1 MKKKNKSKSGGLVY
15 STNPEYYE
23 QVQQNQQQ
31 NDTANGASKQ
41 DLRVWLERKGG
52 GKVATVVKGF
62 EGNDFALA
70 DLGKTLKTK
79 CGTGG
84 TAKDG
89 EIIIQGDFR
98 DKIIAILL
106 EMGHKAKK
114 AGG

>member
-1 MKKKNKSKSGGLVY
+1 MKNKSKGGLVY
-15 STNPEYYE
+15 STHPAYYE
-23 QVQQNQQQ
+23 QVQQNQQE
-31 NDTANGASKQ
+31 NDTTNAASKQ

-62 EGNDFALA
+62 EGNNLELA
-70 DLGKTLKTK
+70 ELGKIIKTK

-84 TAKDG
+84 TAKNG